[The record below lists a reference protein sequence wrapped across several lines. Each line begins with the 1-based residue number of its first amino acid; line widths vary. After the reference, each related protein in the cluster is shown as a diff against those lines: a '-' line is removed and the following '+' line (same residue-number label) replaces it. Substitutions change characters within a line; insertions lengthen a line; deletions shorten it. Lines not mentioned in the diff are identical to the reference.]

1 MPRDFSKNNEPCE
14 RERFAV
20 GSIWDFNTGTP
31 MSDKNELEQL
41 RQEIDS
47 LDRQLIELI
56 NQRAECVVR
65 VGEFKRKSGIPIYA
79 PHREADVLAK
89 VQSLNRGPISNR
101 TIEAVYRELMSGS
114 FALEQPLRIGY
125 LGPVG
130 TYSHLAAIRHFGSS
144 VEFENLRAI
153 SGVFEEVARGHV
165 DYGLVPIENS
175 TGGGITET
183 LDAFMSHHGRLNIY
197 GEVQLAVHFSLL
209 ANCAPHEVKRIFSKT
224 EAFSQCRNWL
234 ITQYPQAELI
244 PAESTAAA
252 VNRCKEE
259 LESNPAAGV
268 AAIGSSLAG
277 EIYGLHALFEQIED
291 RQTNITRF
299 LILSQNETE
308 VSGNDKTS
316 IMFTTEDRPGSLVD
330 VLNVFKRN
338 SINLTH
344 IDKRP
349 SQEVNWDYTFFVD
362 AIGHRKDNHFAEVVG
377 EARAHCKQLTILGSY
392 PSSKRVL

>member
-1 MPRDFSKNNEPCE
+1 MPMKPKEES
-14 RERFAV
+14 
-20 GSIWDFNTGTP
+20 
-31 MSDKNELEQL
+31 LEQL
-41 RQEIDS
+41 RREIDAV
-47 LDRQLIELI
+47 DAELI
-56 NQRAECVVR
+56 DLINRRAETVVK
-65 VGEFKRKSGIPIYA
+65 VGKIKRASGIPIYA
-79 PHREADVLAK
+79 PHRESEVLAK
-89 VQSLNRGPISNR
+89 IQRLNKGPISNR

-130 TYSHLAAIRHFGSS
+130 TYSHLAATKHFGSS

-153 SGVFEEVARGHV
+153 NGVFEEVARGHV

-183 LDAFMSHHGRLNIY
+183 LDAFLTYHGRLNIY

-209 ANCAPHEVKRIFSKT
+209 ANCKPQDVKRIYSKA

-234 ITQYPQAELI
+234 STQYPQVELI
-244 PAESTAAA
+244 PAESTAMA
-252 VNRCKEE
+252 VRRAKAE
-259 LESNPAAGV
+259 LDEDPNSGV
-268 AAIGSSLAG
+268 SAIGSSLAG

-291 RQTNITRF
+291 HQTNITRF
-299 LILSQNETE
+299 LILSKAETE
-308 VSGNDKTS
+308 MSNDDKTS

-338 SINLTH
+338 SVNLTH

-349 SQEVNWDYTFFVD
+349 SREVNWDYTFFVD
-362 AIGHRKDNHFAEVVG
+362 AIGHRKDTKFAEILG
-377 EARAHCKQLTILGSY
+377 EARAHCKNLTVLGSF
-392 PSSKRVL
+392 PRCKRSL